1 MYAEGVARGLFPS
14 VDQRSLYNEA
24 NLEAKPWWNVNEV
37 GEQVLVELEK
47 KTTELKRYCPPI
59 CSINCN

>member
-1 MYAEGVARGLFPS
+1 MVYAEGVARGLFPS

-47 KTTELKRYCPPI
+47 KTTELKRYCPPHLF
-59 CSINCN
+59 NKL

>member
-1 MYAEGVARGLFPS
+1 MVYAEGVARGLFPS

-47 KTTELKRYCPPI
+47 KTTELKRYCSP
-59 CSINCN
+59 NLFNKL